1 VRLEPNGGKR
11 GVAVCVMC
19 VFLQSIGLPVFPTGA
34 IVVACKERESVISLD
49 PGLPLGWEG
58 ITDPVSRSIHYESVS
73 VRCILSPDVLL
84 VCMARCTN
92 LHYSS
97 YDSDVEAHAR
107 YTVLCVFSQSIGLPV
122 FPTGAIVVVGTEKEN
137 MISPDPG
144 LPPGWRG
151 GALPTL
157 ASQSVFSLF
166 AHSCPIGSGW
176 PRWMRLGSTSK
187 VS

>member
-1 VRLEPNGGKR
+1 MLVAGAKRLEPMGGKR

-84 VCMARCTN
+84 VCMSRCTN

-97 YDSDVEAHAR
+97 YDSGVEAHAR
-107 YTVLCVFSQSIGLPV
+107 YTVLCIFSQSIGLPV

-144 LPPGWRG
+144 LPPGWG
-151 GALPTL
+151 GGITDPCFTKC
-157 ASQSVFSLF
+157 VFPLCSFL
-166 AHSCPIGSGW
+166 SYW
-176 PRWMRLGSTSK
+176 LWMA
-187 VS
+187 

>member
-1 VRLEPNGGKR
+1 MK
-11 GVAVCVMC
+11 
-19 VFLQSIGLPVFPTGA
+19 
-34 IVVACKERESVISLD
+34 
-49 PGLPLGWEG
+49 
-58 ITDPVSRSIHYESVS
+58 
-73 VRCILSPDVLL
+73 
-84 VCMARCTN
+84 
-92 LHYSS
+92 
-97 YDSDVEAHAR
+97 AHAR

-144 LPPGWRG
+144 LPPGWG